1 MYRFPPFPWLSKQSD
16 SYVATLI
23 PKTNRVLHRHVH
35 QMQQVLLKPREIHR
49 DVVESI
55 VSSYLIHARC
65 RCMNKM
71 SGLALQQSTRHRPES
86 KLIRGMPVL
95 YLTVTTTGA
104 AVMILELLG
113 TRIIGPFYGVSLYV
127 WASLIAVTL
136 IALALGYFLG
146 GYLSDRVPALRLS
159 HVILVAALGTAAI
172 PFLTG
177 PILRVTDPLG
187 LRAGA
192 FSSALLLFTLPLTAL
207 AMVGPYVIKRAT
219 RDLSGVGTVA
229 GSVYAVSTVGSVA
242 GTLLLGF
249 FLLPLFGTKAILV
262 SLGLLL
268 TTLAALIVWH
278 ERSDSVKARWAGS
291 LMAVAVVLATLT
303 TSGLAATYKSV
314 EGFTVRSEA
323 ESLYG
328 WVRVVD
334 DERRGYRLMLSDAS
348 VISAVDMKL
357 DRSVLGYQQVLG
369 LLPLFRPQAS
379 QSLLIGL
386 GGGHVAR
393 DLKSKGIA
401 TDTIEIDPAV
411 ADAAQ
416 RFFNFE
422 PTGRFLVGDARYEI
436 KQLNRRYDLIIH
448 DCFTGGT
455 EPTHLLTQEMLS
467 ELRSLLNEGGLLALN
482 YVGFMT
488 GEGSDAVAAVYRTL
502 QSLFPH
508 LRVFTTEKSDFTD
521 FVFLASE
528 APIVLDASSE
538 DTRIRWL
545 IEHEHR
551 IPDMDGFTITD
562 DYNPMESRQVRK
574 SEAYRKLFLERIAFE
589 LLLR

>member
-1 MYRFPPFPWLSKQSD
+1 M
-16 SYVATLI
+16 
-23 PKTNRVLHRHVH
+23 
-35 QMQQVLLKPREIHR
+35 
-49 DVVESI
+49 
-55 VSSYLIHARC
+55 
-65 RCMNKM
+65 
-71 SGLALQQSTRHRPES
+71 
-86 KLIRGMPVL
+86 L
-95 YLTVTTTGA
+95 YLTVTITGA

-136 IALALGYFLG
+136 IALAIGYFLG
-146 GYLSDRVPALRLS
+146 GYLADRVPALRLS

-177 PILRVTDPLG
+177 PILRLTDPLG

-192 FSSALLLFTLPLTAL
+192 FTSALLLFTLPLTAL

-219 RDLSGVGTVA
+219 RDLNGVGTVA

-249 FLLPLFGTKAILV
+249 FLLPLFGTRTI
-262 SLGLLL
+262 
-268 TTLAALIVWH
+268 LAALSLMLAGLALLVLWQ
-278 ERSDSVKARWAGS
+278 ERSAGVKARLAGS
-291 LMAVAVVLATLT
+291 FTAVVAITMLT
-303 TSGLAATYKSV
+303 TSGLAASHKPV
-314 EGFTVRSEA
+314 EGFTVQSEA

-334 DERRGYRLMLSDAS
+334 DERRGFRLMLSDAS
-348 VISAVDMKL
+348 TISAVEIKS

-369 LLPLFRPQAS
+369 LLPLLRPQAT
-379 QSLLIGL
+379 QALLIGL

-393 DLKSKGIA
+393 DLRSKGIV

-416 RFFNFE
+416 KFFHFT
-422 PTGRFLVGDARYEI
+422 PTGRFIVGDARYEI
-436 KQLNRRYDLIIH
+436 KQLDGRYDFIIH

-467 ELRSLLNEGGLLALN
+467 ELRALLSKGGILSLN

-488 GEGSDAVAAVYRTL
+488 GEGSDAVAAVHRTL
-502 QSLFPH
+502 KRLFPH
-508 LRVFTTEKSDFTD
+508 LRVLITEKADFTD

-528 APIVLDASSE
+528 QPILFDASSE
-538 DTRIRWL
+538 DRRVRWL
-545 IEHEHR
+545 IEHEHT
-551 IPDMDGFTITD
+551 ISETDGFLITD

-574 SEAYRKLFLERIAFE
+574 SEAYRKLFLERIAFD